1 MQVTKTNI
9 KHMMYLK
16 VDNGYS
22 METIFTSNDFNEMEA
37 RKKQAQDLFPDRQVI
52 VTTN

>member
-1 MQVTKTNI
+1 
-9 KHMMYLK
+9 MMFLK

-22 METIFTSNDFNEMEA
+22 METIFKTKNDFEKMEEMKAKAEA
-37 RKKQAQDLFPDRQVI
+37 LWPDREVI

>member
-1 MQVTKTNI
+1 
-9 KHMMYLK
+9 MYLK

-22 METIFTSNDFNEMEA
+22 METIFKSNDFDKMEEMKA
-37 RKKQAQDLFPDRQVI
+37 KAKDLFKDREVI

>member
-1 MQVTKTNI
+1 
-9 KHMMYLK
+9 MMFLK

-22 METIFTSNDFNEMEA
+22 METIFKSNDFEKMEEMKA
-37 RKKQAQDLFPDRQVI
+37 KAQAIWSDREVI

>member
-1 MQVTKTNI
+1 ML
-9 KHMMYLK
+9 YLK

-22 METIFTSNDFNEMEA
+22 METIFKTKDDFKKMEEMRAKAE
-37 RKKQAQDLFPDRQVI
+37 KLFPDSEVI

>member
-1 MQVTKTNI
+1 
-9 KHMMYLK
+9 MYLK

-22 METIFTSNDFNEMEA
+22 METIFKSNDHDKMEEMKA
-37 RKKQAQDLFPDRQVI
+37 KAQDLFPGVEVI

>member
-1 MQVTKTNI
+1 
-9 KHMMYLK
+9 MMFLK

-22 METIFTSNDFNEMEA
+22 METIFKSNDFEKMEEMKA
-37 RKKQAQDLFPDRQVI
+37 KAQDLFPDVEVI